1 MAAGSNC
8 VRHPGPYDYPQNQRS
23 NCSLNNHIRLLR
35 YLLGFFIGWLLLPL
49 PSYAQPITA
58 ASIYAKQTLYAERLK
73 RRDGLYKYTILPL
86 LRQSPDSTNEF
97 QFLSALWSISQ
108 YMLRNDTTR
117 QLVDTL
123 FQHYDSLDNGTR
135 RSLMEVVYALYPT
148 EYQQQ
153 VQQHWPQETDDRLLA
168 MMVFYQRGN
177 KARGWDEKTLVKK
190 LMADKAHYD
199 SSALLQQVMKT
210 FLPTEKTAIPSLT
223 DLFRYQ
229 TALGCKVVYSLQRPN
244 RNYSGLA
251 IIQNSDGHFAR
262 DSATGRLKTF
272 VQLARSAADLPY
284 FITNGSTP
292 QGIYRVR
299 GTGISQN
306 GAIGPTPN
314 LQLNLPYEV
323 AADSFFIHSLQPMLN
338 DSIFLAA
345 YQQLLPA
352 SWQTDAMLESFNAGK
367 CGRGAIIAH
376 GTTLDPW
383 YYQGMPFY
391 PCTPTLGCLCAREV
405 WNPGTGRLVQ
415 SDQLDMV
422 NTFLSTPGTDGY
434 LFVINLADKKSAVTP
449 EEVAAIVNVFENV
462 RK

>member
-1 MAAGSNC
+1 M
-8 VRHPGPYDYPQNQRS
+8 P
-23 NCSLNNHIRLLR
+23 LLR
-35 YLLGFFIGWLLLPL
+35 YLLGFCIGWLLLPF
-49 PSYAQPITA
+49 SGHAQPIPL
-58 ASIYAKQTLYAERLK
+58 ASIYARQTLYAERLK
-73 RRDGLYKYTILPL
+73 RREGLYKYTILPL

-97 QFLSALWSISQ
+97 QFQSALWSISQ

-123 FQHYDSLDNGTR
+123 FRHYDSLDNGTR

-153 VQQHWPQETDDRLLA
+153 VQQHWPQETDSRLLA

-177 KARGWDEKTLVKK
+177 KAKGWNEKMVAEK
-190 LMADKAHYD
+190 LMADKASYD
-199 SSALLQQVMKT
+199 SSVLLQQVIKS
-210 FLPTEKTAIPSLT
+210 FSPVEKTNNPSFIS
-223 DLFRYQ
+223 LFRHQ
-229 TALGCKVVYSLQRPN
+229 AALGCKVVYSLQRPN
-244 RNYSGLA
+244 RNYPGLA
-251 IIQNSDGHFAR
+251 IIQNADGRFVR
-262 DSATGRLKTF
+262 DSTTGRLKTF
-272 VQLARSAADLPY
+272 VQLARSAAGLPY

-299 GTGISQN
+299 GTGTSQN

-314 LQLNLPYEV
+314 LQLNLPFEV
-323 AADSFFIHSLQPMLN
+323 VADSFFVHPLQSIPN
-338 DSIFLAA
+338 DSIFLAV

-352 SWQTDAMLESFNAGK
+352 NWQTGAMLEGYYAGK

-391 PCTPTLGCLCAREV
+391 PCTPTLGCLCAKEI

-422 NTFLSTPGTDGY
+422 NAFLSTPGTDGY
-434 LFVINLADKKSAVTP
+434 LFVINLADKNSAVTP
-449 EEVAAIVNVFENV
+449 EEVAALVNAFESSQN
-462 RK
+462 